1 MSKYIGCIRL
11 GCVGGSS
18 KLVQDVEIEL
28 RLAAIPFAKRECGEK
43 MPCARKSL
51 KAPSLPSS
59 VLLLEEQLAATS
71 DGTGS
76 LGGDETA
83 FLTAGGVSPRRSW
96 VTDVLMVT
104 TTVGMLD
111 GVHGDTSNSG
121 PVSLLCV

>member
-1 MSKYIGCIRL
+1 MTKYRGCIRL
-11 GCVGGSS
+11 DCVGGSS

-51 KAPSLPSS
+51 GAPSS

-71 DGTGS
+71 DGTSS

-83 FLTAGGVSPRRSW
+83 FLTAGGVSSRRGW

>member
-1 MSKYIGCIRL
+1 MIAWD
-11 GCVGGSS
+11 SS
-18 KLVQDVEIEL
+18 KLVQDTNREKECVIEFL
-28 RLAAIPFAKRECGEK
+28 LAAFPCKKLSAWRGEK
-43 MPCARKSL
+43 SCACSL
-51 KAPSLPSS
+51 DSGPSI
-59 VLLLEEQLAATS
+59 LLLEEQLAATS
-71 DGTGS
+71 DGTSS

-83 FLTAGGVSPRRSW
+83 FLTAGGVSSCRGW